1 MDGNLR
7 DMGWVAQTYGSWI
20 ERVSPG
26 ADGSIFRVVELRE
39 IEGPVTIKVWV
50 RDSAG
55 TSLVGVA
62 VRCFWGGEEE
72 VKETE
77 EDGSVSLCAMG
88 IGSYIDPDNPGGG
101 AYSMQMWG
109 DVPSDIARAL
119 GMLGKT
125 NHRHLDV
132 VFQLMP

>member
-1 MDGNLR
+1 MKGNPR
-7 DMGWVAQTYGSWI
+7 DMNWVTQTYGSWI
-20 ERVSPG
+20 ERGTPG
-26 ADGSIFRVVELRE
+26 ADGSIYRIVELRE

-55 TSLVGVA
+55 NPWPGVS
-62 VRCFWGGEEE
+62 VRCSWPGGEEI
-72 VKETE
+72 KPTE
-77 EDGSVSLCAMG
+77 EDGTVSLCAMG
-88 IGSYIDPDNPGGG
+88 DYISPWGSGG
-101 AYSMQMWG
+101 ARSMEVLG